1 MDSIFP
7 HLDSIVLDALVAAL
21 AKYHRKNQI
30 VLYIT
35 IDSLTDAVGSHRN
48 KSKYIHLLLPPLM
61 TTLKALKDDY
71 TDLIPLMKSLA
82 SVAKSVLSSFMRFFI
97 DIS

>member
-1 MDSIFP
+1 MDSIAL
-7 HLDSIVLDALVAAL
+7 HLDSMVDALVAAL
-21 AKYHRKNQI
+21 AKYHRMNQI
-30 VLYIT
+30 ILYST
-35 IDSLTDAVGSHRN
+35 IDSLTDAGGSHRN
-48 KSKYIHLLLPPLM
+48 TSEYIHLLLPLLM

-82 SVAKSVLSSFMRFFI
+82 SVAKAVLSSFMRFFI